1 VSWQRATR
9 SLKYAGA
16 EDLANMRDAAQ
27 LLIDHERQINPRV
40 LTDLCL
46 IREETSAELR
56 RRTHAVN
63 PDTEASQ
70 RRTGGR
76 QTSEGPA
83 AT

>member
-9 SLKYAGA
+9 SLKAADA

-27 LLIDHERQINPRV
+27 LLIGHERLINPRV

-56 RRTHAVN
+56 RRVDSVDSDA
-63 PDTEASQ
+63 EARQ
-70 RRTGGR
+70 RRT
-76 QTSEGPA
+76 EG
-83 AT
+83 ATDK